1 MFDYIEK
8 IELNIPFESFAI
20 PATGY
25 KRYLIEK
32 TTEHELYCIAWAAE
46 AETPFH
52 GHPVGGCWM
61 RIVEGTLEE
70 ISVAGTREL
79 VAGNTGFQKGLYG
92 IHKIVAREAS
102 RSLHL
107 YKPGALISSSN

>member
-1 MFDYIEK
+1 MFDYLEQQ
-8 IELNIPFESFAI
+8 ESNIHFASFAI
-20 PATGY
+20 PTTSY
-25 KRYLIEK
+25 QRYLIEK
-32 TTEHELYCIAWAAE
+32 TADHELYCIAWAAG

-61 RIVEGTLEE
+61 RVVEGTLEE
-70 ISVAGTREL
+70 ITISSTRIL
-79 VAGNTGFQKGLYG
+79 VAGNTGFQRGLYG

-107 YKPGALISSSN
+107 YKPGGLTPLN